1 MSDKTE
7 GLQKVHIIQC
17 RTPYIRPSQDR
28 AMVGTQQSKERE
40 AKQPFLQNKM

>member
-17 RTPYIRPSQDR
+17 RAHYIRPSQDR
-28 AMVGTQQSKERE
+28 AVVGTQQSLERG